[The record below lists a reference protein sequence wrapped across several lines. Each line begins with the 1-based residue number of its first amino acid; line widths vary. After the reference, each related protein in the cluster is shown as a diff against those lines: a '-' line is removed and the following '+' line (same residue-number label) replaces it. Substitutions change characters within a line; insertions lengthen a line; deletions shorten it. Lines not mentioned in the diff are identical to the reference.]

1 LPEIEEHM
9 ALVKTTQMNGK
20 NGHASNGNGHMY
32 AEPKTATNG
41 AAGKNPRDAEA
52 LRRRARTL
60 AKQQQA
66 AERLAA
72 AVAELSRGVGEASSA
87 STELKSSMTSIAA
100 GAEEG
105 QRAAQQSMSAMTQI
119 ASSLSKTK
127 ELGAFSLVKTE
138 SLQGNVGQLR
148 TDITKMVSSITT
160 ASERQAASVLTIRD
174 LEKRANEVGEIV
186 KAVARIADQTNL
198 LALNAAIEAARAKQ
212 YGKGFAVV
220 ADEVRGLAERSEKSA
235 REIENLVREIQTG
248 VTEIASGVDQSAA
261 AARAEVQ
268 KGAVVTAQLDE
279 MRADLTTIAEGAKKI
294 ADMAVEADRAAVEAR
309 TGADAIQK
317 ASEEQMSASD
327 SALKMVE
334 QQAAALEQ
342 GEQASSQLSEL
353 ADELKNSTD
362 TAKSAEG
369 ISSASEE
376 LSSAIQEISRAAT
389 AISGAIQQ
397 ISRGASQQASAT
409 RQAAAA
415 TQQIETGAVASQKA
429 AEQALDRGDKVTTLL
444 QTNRKSVDE
453 MIAGLSTAL
462 EAGKQSQRQINQLEV
477 LSRRIDK
484 IVDAIVNVSIQT
496 SMLATNGS
504 IEAAR
509 AGEYGKGFVV
519 VSTDIR
525 NLATESQQNAD
536 RIKEVVKAVQD
547 QIATVRSDLQEIS
560 ETAKSEV
567 DKAAFVTEALGACAT
582 EMAGVLERNRETRK
596 EAGEI
601 VTALGLAKQAIEQIS
616 AAAEQANKASVE
628 SGSAAEEQSRG
639 AQELERAI
647 EEIASLADELQSG
660 N

>member
-1 LPEIEEHM
+1 M

-20 NGHASNGNGHMY
+20 NGHAANGHV
-32 AEPKTATNG
+32 AVEAKVPATNG
-41 AAGKNPRDAEA
+41 TRGARDAEA

-60 AKQQQA
+60 AKQQQTAERVAAA
-66 AERLAA
+66 AE
-72 AVAELSRGVGEASSA
+72 ELSQGVREAASA
-87 STELKSSMTSIAA
+87 SAELKSSMGSISG

-119 ASSLSKTK
+119 GTSIGKTK
-127 ELGAFSLVKTE
+127 DLAAFSSAKSEGLQTAVG
-138 SLQGNVGQLR
+138 SLRGE
-148 TDITKMVSSITT
+148 IMKMVTAITT

-235 REIENLVREIQTG
+235 RDIESLVVEIQSG
-248 VTEIASGVDQSAA
+248 VTDIATGIDQSAA

-268 KGAVVTAQLDE
+268 KGATVTAQLDE
-279 MRADLTTIAEGAKKI
+279 IRTELAVI
-294 ADMAVEADRAAVEAR
+294 ADGARKISEVAIESDRAATEAR
-309 TGADAIQK
+309 SGAEAIQK
-317 ASEEQMSASD
+317 ASEEQLSASD

-334 QQAAALEQ
+334 QQAAALDQ
-342 GEQASSQLSEL
+342 GEQASTQLSEL
-353 ADELKNSTD
+353 AEDLKNSTD

-369 ISSASEE
+369 VSSAAEE

-389 AISGAIQQ
+389 AISSAIAQ
-397 ISRGASQQASAT
+397 ISRGAAQQASAT

-415 TQQIETGAVASQKA
+415 ANQIEVGARTAERA
-429 AEQALDRGDKVTTLL
+429 AEEALERGEKMSALLVT
-444 QTNRKSVDE
+444 NKKSVDE
-453 MIAGLSTAL
+453 MVIGLTAAL
-462 EAGKQSQRQINQLEV
+462 ESGKQSQRQIMQLDV

-525 NLATESQQNAD
+525 NLATESAQNAD

-547 QIATVRSDLQEIS
+547 QIGTVRKDLEEIS
-560 ETAKSEV
+560 AVAKSEV
-567 DKAAFVTEALGACAT
+567 DKAVQITDALVACASD
-582 EMAGVLERNRETRK
+582 MQGVLERNRETKK

-601 VTALGLAKQAIEQIS
+601 ATALGLAKQAIEQIS
-616 AAAEQANKASVE
+616 AAAEQASKAAVE
-628 SGSAAEEQSRG
+628 SGSAAEEQARG
-639 AQELERAI
+639 AHELERAV
-647 EEIASLADELQSG
+647 EEIASLADELQSAA
-660 N
+660 